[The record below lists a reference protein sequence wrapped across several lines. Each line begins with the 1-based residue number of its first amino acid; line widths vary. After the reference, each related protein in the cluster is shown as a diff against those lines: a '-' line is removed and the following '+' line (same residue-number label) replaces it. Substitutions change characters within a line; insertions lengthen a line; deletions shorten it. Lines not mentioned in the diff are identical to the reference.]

1 MLGTAAG
8 ATSGN
13 VMVKQQKTRKSK
25 KTLRAMLE
33 PYETPRSS
41 VNIVA
46 TLMDVMFCDAGTT
59 GSVCDALSMMFA
71 SYMTTLKRTRQA
83 PGSYQRAREGTEI
96 QHLVRDTPQDAS
108 TPVDGTM
115 SCRKTPTFV
124 RRSPTCWLSKQKQH

>member
-1 MLGTAAG
+1 MPLKLTAEKKEKAQAKLRQKAG
-8 ATSGN
+8 KRCGQCLN
-13 VMVKQQKTRKSK
+13 
-25 KTLRAMLE
+25 

-41 VNIVA
+41 VNMVA
-46 TLMDVMFCDAGTT
+46 ALMDVVFCDAGTT
-59 GSVCDALSMMFA
+59 GSVCDALSMMAA

-115 SCRKTPTFV
+115 SCKWIPTSGG
-124 RRSPTCWLSKQKQH
+124 RRPLAGSRSKNNAQ